1 MRVVD
6 AGGVVVGRCAQAC
19 WWLRSRSR
27 ARCGGRA
34 RTLRWACADVADEV
48 VTREA
53 VRVEAGRSPVVAVA
67 SGGTVGAAVTY
78 RF

>member
-1 MRVVD
+1 MRVAV
-6 AGGVVVGRCAQAC
+6 GSGVGDWWCA
-19 WWLRSRSR
+19 WLWQRSRSR

-67 SGGTVGAAVTY
+67 SGGTVGAAVTD